1 MEARHM
7 MTQNAT
13 DSAEGR
19 PLSPQQIRI
28 IERLLA
34 GETGTGAAREVGV
47 SRRQFTMVARKLD
60 FSGDINP
67 GTTEIQNALQAR
79 VLTLAS
85 RALDTVSQAF
95 ERGEA
100 RVAMD
105 FLMGSD
111 DVPNKLQNTHR
122 ILIGKNKHSFQ
133 SLRIEAIA
141 KRNRWQKVAGY
152 FTDKRVG
159 IRRSKYYFRLR
170 PYRI

>member
-13 DSAEGR
+13 DPAEGR

-34 GETGTGAAREVGV
+34 GETVTGAAREVGV
-47 SRRQFTMVARKLD
+47 SRETIHRWLRANWTFQATLNR
-60 FSGDINP
+60 GQR
-67 GTTEIQNALQAR
+67 EIQNALQAR

-85 RALDTVSQAF
+85 RALDTVSQAL

-122 ILIGKNKHSFQ
+122 FLIGKNKHSFQ
-133 SLRIEAIA
+133 SLSRIEAIA
-141 KRNRWQKVAGY
+141 KRNRWPEGC
-152 FTDKRVG
+152 
-159 IRRSKYYFRLR
+159 
-170 PYRI
+170 RILYG